1 MYMIIKIKD
10 FGFNN
15 NIIIKNLT
23 LEINN
28 QDKILIVGRNGIG
41 KSTLFNVIIEKYR
54 SKIELSEIVSYGYLG
69 KESNINFESTL
80 NKEINLFNTEI
91 NFHKYEYL
99 INGLNFSLFKNK
111 RIKNLS
117 QGNKIKAELI
127 FLLSNKNKK
136 IFFFDEPTESLDKE
150 SVVFLFD
157 YIKKATESF
166 VIISHDS
173 FFGNNFSNKKYTFEN
188 KTLLEYV

>member
-1 MYMIIKIKD
+1 MIIKIKD